1 MHPDRNEG
9 RVTQR
14 NGPTRGSL
22 RYETRHRTRPTMT
35 TRTRTLDELAERLA
49 ADADAAFPELVTV
62 MTDQI
67 FSGTY
72 RMLGSYHDAEEVTQD
87 AFVRA
92 FRALQR
98 YPAEQVRTLRLRAWL
113 WTIALNLCR
122 NRVRSRSRRP
132 VTTPLDTGPEPAGP
146 EATDVAAL
154 DAVDETWNR
163 RLTELSP
170 PMRHAVVLR
179 HVVGLDYEEIAA
191 ALDRPVG
198 TVKSDVHRGLDK
210 LRTILGAEGV
220 TP

>member
-1 MHPDRNEG
+1 
-9 RVTQR
+9 
-14 NGPTRGSL
+14 
-22 RYETRHRTRPTMT
+22 MT
-35 TRTRTLDELAERLA
+35 ARTLALDDLAERLA
-49 ADADAAFPELVTV
+49 ADTDGAFPELVTA
-62 MTDQI
+62 MKDPI
-67 FSGTY
+67 FSGVY
-72 RMLGSYHDAEEVTQD
+72 RMLGSWHDAEEVTQD

-92 FRALQR
+92 FGALHR

-122 NRVRSRSRRP
+122 NRVRTRGRRP
-132 VTTPLDTGPEPAGP
+132 VTTPLEAGPEPAGRDTT
-146 EATDVAAL
+146 EATAL

-163 RLTELSP
+163 RLGELSH
-170 PMRHAVVLR
+170 PMRSAVVLR

-210 LRTILGAEGV
+210 LRTILVAEGA